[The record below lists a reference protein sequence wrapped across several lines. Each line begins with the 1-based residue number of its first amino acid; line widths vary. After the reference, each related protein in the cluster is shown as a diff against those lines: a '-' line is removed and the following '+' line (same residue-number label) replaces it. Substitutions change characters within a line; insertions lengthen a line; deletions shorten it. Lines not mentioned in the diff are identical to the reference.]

1 MRKKLQVKR
10 ELAKKYIDKKLRNR
24 MIVFTIISLVMLGV
38 VIYEIAIGSI
48 KRRIELAAIV
58 IGLWIWLLVHRMFHI
73 SRHEDEEK
81 VISRIDRTGAIILV
95 MYILFSIGRHRLIE
109 QFFQW
114 SAVLA
119 VTMAAVFGM
128 MAGRVIG
135 MRNRI
140 VKILKEQEV
149 WR

>member
-58 IGLWIWLLVHRMFHI
+58 IGL
-73 SRHEDEEK
+73 
-81 VISRIDRTGAIILV
+81 
-95 MYILFSIGRHRLIE
+95 
-109 QFFQW
+109 
-114 SAVLA
+114 
-119 VTMAAVFGM
+119 
-128 MAGRVIG
+128 
-135 MRNRI
+135 
-140 VKILKEQEV
+140 
-149 WR
+149 